1 MNLEFHLYSKLYCA
15 KGAKI
20 ESIMKFTQLYAAKK
34 VSILKG
40 SIFSDNVEKE
50 KRTTHKK
57 QFGAITQ

>member
-1 MNLEFHLYSKLYCA
+1 MSLKFHLYTKLYCA
-15 KGAKI
+15 KRCKNRIHYEIYSAI
-20 ESIMKFTQLYAAKK
+20 CCKK

-40 SIFSDNVEKE
+40 SIFSDNVEKG